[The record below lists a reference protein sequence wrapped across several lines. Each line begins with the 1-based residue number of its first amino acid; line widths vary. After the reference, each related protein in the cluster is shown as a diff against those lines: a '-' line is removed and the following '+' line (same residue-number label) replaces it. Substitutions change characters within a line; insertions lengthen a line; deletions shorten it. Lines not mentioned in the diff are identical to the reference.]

1 MSESIICIFHK
12 QLLLRNTHIYKGGRE
27 REKERS
33 NETSSTWIKLQRMNE
48 ASQLLLILLWKS
60 SKNIEIR
67 LFWQLEQHSSVCTC
81 LRIIVIYLITL
92 KSLKLSWKYCFK
104 GQWLKQLLSQGCK
117 KHQRRWIMHRAD
129 ACRITNLKTSGSTFL
144 NSNHS

>member
-27 REKERS
+27 REKERW
-33 NETSSTWIKLQRMNE
+33 NETSSTWIKLRRMNE

-67 LFWQLEQHSSVCTC
+67 LFWQLEQHNSVCTC
-81 LRIIVIYLITL
+81 LRIIVIYLIIL

-104 GQWLKQLLSQGCK
+104 GHWQAAFITRLQKVSASAQVNNASHRCLLHHKS
-117 KHQRRWIMHRAD
+117 
-129 ACRITNLKTSGSTFL
+129 
-144 NSNHS
+144 